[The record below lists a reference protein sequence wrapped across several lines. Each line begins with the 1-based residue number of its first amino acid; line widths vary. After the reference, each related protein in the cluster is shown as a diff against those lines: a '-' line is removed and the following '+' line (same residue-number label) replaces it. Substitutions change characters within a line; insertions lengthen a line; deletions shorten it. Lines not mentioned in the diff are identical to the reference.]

1 MTLVK
6 PQFVLASVT
15 GIAPRRADLALYG
28 MQLVSRGGVVW
39 AKKAG
44 WFRNVPYTAYEPT
57 PMQMAVRIALGEF
70 MREHGKG
77 RTGVVETDIGPLPAP
92 AAILHERKGDFNA
105 LKERWA
111 ATIGARPKTAP
122 AKRTVHTLEELKRMA
137 RRLGRGKA
145 PAEVIPP
152 AIGV

>member
-1 MTLVK
+1 MVLVK

-57 PMQMAVRIALGEF
+57 PMQAAVRIALADF
-70 MREHGKG
+70 MERYGRGK
-77 RTGVVETDIGPLPAP
+77 RGVVSTDIGPLPAP
-92 AAILHERKGDFNA
+92 AAELHNKKSEFRSIIS
-105 LKERWA
+105 EIA
-111 ATIGARPKTAP
+111 ARIGATPKVGK
-122 AKRTVHTLEELKRMA
+122 AKRTVHSAEELRA
-137 RRLGRGKA
+137 RFLA
-145 PAEVIPP
+145 
-152 AIGV
+152 